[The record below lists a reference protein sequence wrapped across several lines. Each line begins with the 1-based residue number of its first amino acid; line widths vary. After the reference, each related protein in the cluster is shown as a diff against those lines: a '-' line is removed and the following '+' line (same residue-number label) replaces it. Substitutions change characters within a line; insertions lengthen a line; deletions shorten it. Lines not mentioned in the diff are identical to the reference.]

1 MRACVCVLLHI
12 NVRIINFNFVL
23 LRLLFAPAT
32 LSSSNPPALAR
43 LIDCI
48 LNVFLLLPLL
58 ALRATQTNKY

>member
-23 LRLLFAPAT
+23 LRLLFAT